1 MSSSKPSAHA
11 AFLAQLGAGN
21 HVPTPATTRSTAIEG
36 RKAAPDRKHIGGY
49 FDAEFVETFAVLK
62 ARLKMD
68 NSELIKHAIE
78 ALNESHNAN
87 RAFGGR

>member
-1 MSSSKPSAHA
+1 MSAPKPNAKA
-11 AFLAQLGAGN
+11 AFLAQLGAETSA
-21 HVPTPATTRSTAIEG
+21 PLPAAARSTTTEG

-49 FDAEFVETFAVLK
+49 FDPEFVEIFAVLK

-68 NSELIKHAIE
+68 NSELIKHAVE